1 MSLKPSPLDEIPEE
15 TVEVARAVFP
25 KGNRYLTLRDQLG
38 TIYQDEDFAALFP
51 TVGQPA
57 EAPGRLALVTVMQFA
72 ENLTDRQAAEA
83 VRSRI
88 DWKYALGLN
97 LKDPGFHFSVLSDFR
112 VRLIEGKAE
121 QVLLDKLL
129 TLFKRQGWLK
139 EGQRQRTD
147 ATHILAAI
155 RLLTRIE
162 MVGETLRQAL
172 NHLATVVPDWLRA
185 HALVDWY
192 DRYSKPFDEYRMPK
206 AETALLALA
215 EQIGRDGL
223 QLLLQIEGE
232 THLHWLMQLP
242 ALMTLRSVWQQQYS
256 CQQTNIHWRHKE
268 ELPAS
273 ADSICTPYDPDARY
287 SRKREM
293 NWIGYKVHLTET
305 CAADAPHLITHVET
319 TEATQPDSTVVDPI
333 HADLQAHQLLPD
345 EHIVDTAYVTS
356 STLVSSQQQQV
367 DLLGPVNLDNSWQ
380 AKADAGF
387 AVSYFQID
395 WVGQTVRCPGDQI
408 NDRWFKHQDRH
419 GNPVIQVRFS
429 RQACLN
435 CPLHSQCTTSQQG
448 ARFLTLQPQDQHLAL
463 QQARQRQTTETFKS
477 QYRTRAGVEG
487 TISQA
492 VHSSD
497 LRHARYRGLPKTHLQ
512 HIATA
517 AALNLARSIAWL
529 MEKPFAQTRK
539 SRFAALAA

>member
-1 MSLKPSPLDEIPEE
+1 
-15 TVEVARAVFP
+15 
-25 KGNRYLTLRDQLG
+25 
-38 TIYQDEDFAALFP
+38 
-51 TVGQPA
+51 
-57 EAPGRLALVTVMQFA
+57 
-72 ENLTDRQAAEA
+72 
-83 VRSRI
+83 
-88 DWKYALGLN
+88 
-97 LKDPGFHFSVLSDFR
+97 
-112 VRLIEGKAE
+112 
-121 QVLLDKLL
+121 
-129 TLFKRQGWLK
+129 
-139 EGQRQRTD
+139 
-147 ATHILAAI
+147 
-155 RLLTRIE
+155 
-162 MVGETLRQAL
+162 
-172 NHLATVVPDWLRA
+172 
-185 HALVDWY
+185 
-192 DRYSKPFDEYRMPK
+192 
-206 AETALLALA
+206 
-215 EQIGRDGL
+215 
-223 QLLLQIEGE
+223 
-232 THLHWLMQLP
+232 
-242 ALMTLRSVWQQQYS
+242 
-256 CQQTNIHWRHKE
+256 
-268 ELPAS
+268 
-273 ADSICTPYDPDARY
+273 
-287 SRKREM
+287 M